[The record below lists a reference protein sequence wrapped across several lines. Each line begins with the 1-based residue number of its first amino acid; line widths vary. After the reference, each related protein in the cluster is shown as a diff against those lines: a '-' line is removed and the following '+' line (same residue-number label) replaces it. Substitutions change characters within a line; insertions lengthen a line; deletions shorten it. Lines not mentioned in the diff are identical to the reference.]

1 MYRILLAE
9 EQPAMREAVR
19 ARLEKAGYEVIQDV
33 TDGTTALRQT
43 LDLKPDLL
51 VLSLRLKRMGG
62 LEVLR
67 RLSQH
72 GASTKTLVMTAADS
86 EHVVGMCMKAGAT
99 GFVSKA
105 EDLSELTLAVQ
116 AISRNHTFFPS
127 STGARGK
134 SDAHMLSEIEQ
145 IASLSPR
152 EVTVLSYLADG
163 HSNRDICE
171 FLSLNSRTVSTYK
184 LRLFRKLNIKSL
196 VELAEVARRNHILG
210 RAVATQHAGDA
221 TWPIADDG
229 YKTLRKVLDAVP
241 SGLCVRDLAGK
252 LLFANKFLLSRLEK
266 EEGEVLGTEL
276 TELEGLESKQAA
288 LLQAQYLDAAQRGSP
303 FETEIMLR
311 FRREH
316 RPVLYWGSPVADGAG
331 VTKAFIC
338 GVQNVQGQELLFLQ
352 LRAEKER
359 AEAASAAKSLL
370 LIEHAEG
377 MVNQIEQLTQALAP
391 LMEGGRRTAVDRRCV
406 ADAFEAAHALASQ
419 VGGLQTLIATNRAA
433 VQPLR
438 EQSHVSMLL
447 RELIEVLETRY
458 SAREARINFDDS
470 QMDVDEVWLD
480 AHRFRQVLSSLLSQR
495 LVNAKKPVL
504 DVTLRTEARSRA
516 LVFVEIE
523 WADVSGSRKTRAAPP
538 LQFGMQVGI
547 ALAESLGAELILL
560 SPEPMRVLLRF
571 IAPRAKVTRTDA

>member
-1 MYRILLAE
+1 
-9 EQPAMREAVR
+9 
-19 ARLEKAGYEVIQDV
+19 
-33 TDGTTALRQT
+33 
-43 LDLKPDLL
+43 
-51 VLSLRLKRMGG
+51 
-62 LEVLR
+62 
-67 RLSQH
+67 
-72 GASTKTLVMTAADS
+72 
-86 EHVVGMCMKAGAT
+86 
-99 GFVSKA
+99 
-105 EDLSELTLAVQ
+105 
-116 AISRNHTFFPS
+116 
-127 STGARGK
+127 
-134 SDAHMLSEIEQ
+134 MLSEIEQ

-391 LMEGGRRTAVDRRCV
+391 LMEGAGAQLSTGAAWRMLSRPLTHWHHRWEVFRRSSRLTGLPSSLYASRAMCQCFSGSSLKSSRRATPRGKRESISTTAKWMWTKSGSTLTVSDR
-406 ADAFEAAHALASQ
+406 FFQ
-419 VGGLQTLIATNRAA
+419 VFSLSAWSMRKSLSLMSHCARRRAA
-433 VQPLR
+433 VR
-438 EQSHVSMLL
+438 
-447 RELIEVLETRY
+447 
-458 SAREARINFDDS
+458 
-470 QMDVDEVWLD
+470 
-480 AHRFRQVLSSLLSQR
+480 SSSS
-495 LVNAKKPVL
+495 K
-504 DVTLRTEARSRA
+504 
-516 LVFVEIE
+516 
-523 WADVSGSRKTRAAPP
+523 
-538 LQFGMQVGI
+538 
-547 ALAESLGAELILL
+547 
-560 SPEPMRVLLRF
+560 
-571 IAPRAKVTRTDA
+571 